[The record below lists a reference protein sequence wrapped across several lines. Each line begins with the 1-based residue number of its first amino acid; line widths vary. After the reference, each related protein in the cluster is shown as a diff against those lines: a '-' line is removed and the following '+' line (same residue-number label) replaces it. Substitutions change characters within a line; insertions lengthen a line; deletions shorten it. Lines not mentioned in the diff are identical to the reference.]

1 MHTWRTSDGRNYA
14 FKPDEDR
21 PTNCVCVCIS
31 QKLRSARMQK
41 RLLFVG
47 SLALTG
53 KYGRTH
59 SQSSLAERVIQILHK
74 HTHANTLQGLA
85 YMSSRRARCGPAFAQ
100 RGPHASQRACT
111 RGCVQMVHV
120 NMSVRFGG
128 ALCVTEISPPLPPPP
143 NQHLVQR
150 WPLRGDEL
158 SVRTRWLVRCVYTC
172 FCLPCFHALAHTC
185 VCSGKC
191 VC

>member
-1 MHTWRTSDGRNYA
+1 
-14 FKPDEDR
+14 
-21 PTNCVCVCIS
+21 
-31 QKLRSARMQK
+31 MQK

-143 NQHLVQR
+143 PNQHLVQR
-150 WPLRGDEL
+150 WPLRGDAATSSPCAHDGWYDVCIHVFASHVFTHSHIRVCAVENAYVECG
-158 SVRTRWLVRCVYTC
+158 VRFIQRLALV
-172 FCLPCFHALAHTC
+172 P
-185 VCSGKC
+185 S
-191 VC
+191 

>member
-1 MHTWRTSDGRNYA
+1 M
-14 FKPDEDR
+14 
-21 PTNCVCVCIS
+21 CVCIS
-31 QKLRSARMQK
+31 QKLRSARTQK

-120 NMSVRFGG
+120 NMSVRRCAVRYRNIAAVAATTKPTSGTKMAFTRRR
-128 ALCVTEISPPLPPPP
+128 ALRAHTMAGTMCVYMFLPPMF
-143 NQHLVQR
+143 
-150 WPLRGDEL
+150 
-158 SVRTRWLVRCVYTC
+158 SRTRTYV
-172 FCLPCFHALAHTC
+172 C